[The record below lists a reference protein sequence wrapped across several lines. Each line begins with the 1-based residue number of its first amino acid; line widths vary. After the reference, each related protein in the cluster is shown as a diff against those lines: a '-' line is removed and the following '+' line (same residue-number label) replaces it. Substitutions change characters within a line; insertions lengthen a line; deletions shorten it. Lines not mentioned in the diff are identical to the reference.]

1 MFICLL
7 LFIIN
12 FVFLKKAT
20 KINEKPASSGTIAS
34 SGFLRPFNSNDKKF
48 QRNTDHTQS
57 IKLIK
62 ENFANLFLS
71 KKSNHS
77 NEHPN
82 KTNEIPDSDILR
94 TIEIETNKNALTKQK
109 PALAS
114 ESINQTDRSYD
125 NSKKFVE
132 PSHDLQSR

>member
-71 KKSNHS
+71 KKSQNNH
-77 NEHPN
+77 EA
-82 KTNEIPDSDILR
+82 TDSDLIR
-94 TIEIETNKNALTKQK
+94 QIEIETNKNMLSKK
-109 PALAS
+109 EVNDDFKSRS
-114 ESINQTDRSYD
+114 ESN
-125 NSKKFVE
+125 
-132 PSHDLQSR
+132 HDLHSKYKY